1 MNKDIDD
8 PIIEKSLTLKF
19 RGLSTE
25 YNMYISELFSESFI
39 EEIDDNTV
47 NICLTEEDLG
57 DAVVIHNLLLTL
69 LAKQKF
75 KK

>member
-8 PIIEKSLTLKF
+8 VIIEKSLTLKF
-19 RGLSTE
+19 RGLSAE

-39 EEIDDNTV
+39 EEIDDNTI
-47 NICLTEEDLG
+47 NICLTAKDLG
-57 DAVVIHNLLLTL
+57 DATIIHNLLLTL

>member
-39 EEIDDNTV
+39 DEIDDNTV

-57 DAVVIHNLLLTL
+57 DATIIHNLLLTL

>member
-8 PIIEKSLTLKF
+8 VIIEKSLTLKF
-19 RGLSTE
+19 RGLSAE
-25 YNMYISELFSESFI
+25 YNMYISELFGESFI

-57 DAVVIHNLLLTL
+57 DANIIHNLLLTL